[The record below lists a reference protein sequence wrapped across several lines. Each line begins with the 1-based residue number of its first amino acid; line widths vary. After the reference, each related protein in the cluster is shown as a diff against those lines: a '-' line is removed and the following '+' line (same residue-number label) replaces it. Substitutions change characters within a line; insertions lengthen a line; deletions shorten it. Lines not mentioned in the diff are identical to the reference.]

1 MTESF
6 ATKCLSPLELYI
18 FKSVFKAHAST
29 SSGVAYWT
37 QATLSEFLELPDHPS
52 LPIAHV
58 IFQLASYI
66 GAFPFPSQAPAILTN
81 DALLRVVV
89 VLTGRHSKVLRGG
102 RRLWE
107 REIWRGLAV
116 FDRGLEEQN
125 DQFREETSGP
135 RDPNLTQ
142 SNQTAPGYTV
152 DRAEDHDENEEDDDD
167 ELYLAAFDAMDA
179 TDVFKYG
186 ETVNIEHAMI
196 PTDNFLTLVGF
207 LLLIASLTPQEPLST
222 YAAQLDDERLQD
234 IRDNAHSILSSFGV
248 ERNPGIS
255 YRTFRKVISSTLPHL
270 LDSIQP
276 LFEHFLFSS
285 DFDLHKKQK
294 DSVSSIS
301 ELPEQPKPKQLP
313 QRPIMPSPCGD
324 LLTYA
329 TLSHLSFIL
338 APSIIIRNL
347 TLLYSGAED
356 GFSMPTFQ
364 NSVFN
369 WSSPTL
375 LLVSGSIINVSTST
389 GQERSFVESLPY
401 RRFKPSTSLS
411 QRVIY
416 GAYIPV
422 PWKQTHKSGFGTKET
437 VLFQLYPQHDV
448 FSASPA
454 HSSYIYFN
462 RHPSTHTGIGF
473 GSPLPEQNQSSSAQG
488 SSMVRRSSTFD
499 SEKVPLGPVSLHMD
513 DSLTYAAFTHEA
525 RSRGAGAFE
534 PSHLPASCR
543 LAPSSSLPGS
553 ADAAAALAQPTLL
566 ASRVTSPPT
575 TPTFRTGSPLRG
587 GGAAVPLAAPL
598 ADWQDV
604 FEIEGLEVYGL
615 GGDEVVEEQK
625 RVRRWEET
633 EAERRRGIQMRTG
646 DVDADR
652 ELLTLAGLIGEGRS
666 GGSMG

>member
-1 MTESF
+1 LSHRLTESF

-18 FKSVFKAHAST
+18 FKSVFKTHASA
-29 SSGVAYWT
+29 SSGVSHWT
-37 QATLSEFLELPDHPS
+37 QSTLAKFLDLPDHPG

-81 DALLRVVV
+81 DALLRVLVL
-89 VLTGRHSKVLRGG
+89 LTGRHTKVLRGG

-125 DQFREETSGP
+125 EQSHDGTIEIKDQNT
-135 RDPNLTQ
+135 TQ
-142 SNQTAPGYTV
+142 DNQSTQGFTV
-152 DRAEDHDENEEDDDD
+152 DQIKKYEANDDDDDD
-167 ELYLAAFDAMDA
+167 ELTLAAFDAMDA
-179 TDVFKYG
+179 ADVFRHG
-186 ETVNIEHAMI
+186 EMANIEHAMI
-196 PTDNFLTLVGF
+196 PTDNFLTLVMF
-207 LLLIASLTPQEPLST
+207 LLLIAPLTPQEPLST
-222 YAAQLDDERLQD
+222 YSAQLVDDRLQD
-234 IRDNAHSILSSFGV
+234 IRNDAYAILTSFGV

-255 YRTFRKVISSTLPHL
+255 YRIFRKVISATLPHL
-270 LDSIQP
+270 LDPIQP
-276 LFEHFLFSS
+276 LFEHFFYSS
-285 DFDLHKKQK
+285 DFNLHKKQR

-301 ELPEQPKPKQLP
+301 DLPEQPKPKLVSL
-313 QRPIMPSPCGD
+313 RPIMPSPSGD
-324 LLTYA
+324 LLTYS
-329 TLSHLSFIL
+329 TLTHLSFIL
-338 APSIIIRNL
+338 APSILIRNL

-375 LLVSGSIINVSTST
+375 FLVSGTIMSESGSSARA
-389 GQERSFVESLPY
+389 RSFGSSLPY
-401 RRFKPSTSLS
+401 RRFKSSTPVS
-411 QRVIY
+411 QKVVY

-437 VLFQLYPQHDV
+437 LLFQLYPQHDV

-454 HSSYIYFN
+454 HTSYIYFN
-462 RHPSTHTGIGF
+462 RHPSTYTGIGL
-473 GSPLPEQNQSSSAQG
+473 GSPLPEQNQSSAGQISN
-488 SSMVRRSSTFD
+488 MIRRRSSLD
-499 SEKVPLGPVSLHMD
+499 VEKVPLGPVSLHMD
-513 DSLTYAAFTHEA
+513 DSLTYAAFTHD
-525 RSRGAGAFE
+525 SRGGGSFE
-534 PSHLPASCR
+534 PSNLPSSCR
-543 LAPSSSLPGS
+543 LTPSPQGV
-553 ADAAAALAQPTLL
+553 AQPATAAASFTSP
-566 ASRVTSPPT
+566 VISPPT
-575 TPTFRTGSPLRG
+575 SPIFRSGSPFK
-587 GGAAVPLAAPL
+587 GGAMPLAAPL

-615 GGDEVVEEQK
+615 GGDEVLEEQK
-625 RVRRWEET
+625 RQRKWEEV

-652 ELLTLAGLIGEGRS
+652 ELLKLAGLIGEGRS